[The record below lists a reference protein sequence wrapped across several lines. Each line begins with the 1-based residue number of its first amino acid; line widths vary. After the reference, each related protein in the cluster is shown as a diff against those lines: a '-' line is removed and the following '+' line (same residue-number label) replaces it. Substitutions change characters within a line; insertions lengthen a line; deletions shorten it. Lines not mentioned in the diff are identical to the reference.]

1 MTKIISTHER
11 GFTLV
16 EMTVAIVIASIMMIA
31 LMATFILQSKAY
43 QSTREVQQMQANAR
57 SALDNLE
64 FMVMEAGFGLT
75 SSVNYTTGNNLTDVP
90 GQEGIDFNTSD
101 PAYTCTQCMNNGTS
115 DRLVFLSRDPSQLGF
130 IAGTSSNGLYFTS
143 QGVANPGFNLTA
155 GNVVFILDA
164 NRINHV
170 VMQLASNPVVTNIAG
185 MQVTGIT
192 FSSTSSFY
200 NEVSTWK
207 IMSSQFN
214 NGYIMPVNV
223 YQVYIDQTNP
233 LHPTL
238 MLNINGINNG
248 SASVNVPLA
257 QDVEDFQLAFLMNNG
272 TWLNGSN
279 GWPVTVSQTQLVSDP
294 SSNNSSNIKAIRI
307 DIVTRTDTPLPNRI
321 YEPILP
327 LEDHTGTLPPP
338 DGYMRRLYTLT
349 INLPDLV
356 PYKSILYTNDAL

>member
-1 MTKIISTHER
+1 MTKTIHTHEK

-31 LMATFILQSKAY
+31 LMATFILQSRAY
-43 QSTREVQQMQANAR
+43 QSTREVQQMQSNAR

-64 FMVMEAGFGLT
+64 FLIMEAGFGLT

-130 IAGTSSNGLYFTS
+130 IVGTSSNGLYFTS
-143 QGVANPGFNLTA
+143 QGVASPGFNLKA
-155 GNVVFILDA
+155 GNIVFILDA
-164 NRINHV
+164 NRINHAI
-170 VMQLASNPVVTNIAG
+170 MQLASDPVINNIGG

-192 FSSTSSFY
+192 FSSGSSFY
-200 NEVSTWK
+200 NEPSTWSV
-207 IMSSQFN
+207 MYSQFN

-223 YQVYIDQTNP
+223 YQVYIDQSNP

-248 SASVNVPLA
+248 SSSVNVPIA
-257 QDVEDFQLAFLMNNG
+257 QDVEDFQLAFIMNNG
-272 TWLNGSN
+272 TVLNGTN
-279 GWPVTVSQTQLVSDP
+279 GWPVTVSQTQLVSNP
-294 SSNNSSNIKAIRI
+294 MSNNSSNIMAIRI
-307 DIVTRTDTPLPNRI
+307 DIVTRTDTPVPNGS

-327 LEDHTGTLPPP
+327 LEDHIGTSGPP
-338 DGYMRRLYTLT
+338 DGYMRRLYTVT

-356 PYKSILYTNDAL
+356 PYKNILYTNDAL